1 MIICKSKL
9 HKVAMCDCKEQEEAP
24 YWSLCFMNLTKWLA
38 LVARTKP
45 DIIIHEA
52 GSMYLS
58 RELPLL
64 PAEANDITARCIS
77 ATDPCT
83 SNTTSQYE
91 LPQDAALDS
100 GKPKA

>member
-1 MIICKSKL
+1 
-9 HKVAMCDCKEQEEAP
+9 
-24 YWSLCFMNLTKWLA
+24 MNLTKWLA

-64 PAEANDITARCIS
+64 PAEAGITSLLDAYQQLILVL
-77 ATDPCT
+77 
-83 SNTTSQYE
+83 QIQ
-91 LPQDAALDS
+91 LPSMCCLRMLLLTLENQRHDRT
-100 GKPKA
+100 